1 MRSLFLGG
9 YLVKPIHKIAG
20 QIMGDLEA
28 FHGSKPAIDADNI
41 LIVRGMSRKQFN
53 EELDTVLL
61 NLLKNLGARQIDMF
75 SEEGGNII
83 GIMDERIR
91 ESVNISAETDV
102 TGVYR
107 LKESLEAMNCNV
119 AYTLGLIDN
128 VGTFIVT
135 WKDKSGIGPQFVEVV
150 AANIE

>member
-1 MRSLFLGG
+1 M
-9 YLVKPIHKIAG
+9 KPIHKIAG

-53 EELDTVLL
+53 DELDSVLL
-61 NLLKNLGARQIDMF
+61 NLLKSLDARQIDMF
-75 SEEGGNII
+75 SEEGGNVI

-91 ESVNISAETDV
+91 ESVNISSETDV

-107 LKESLEAMNCNV
+107 LKESLEAMNCDV

-128 VGTFIVT
+128 IGTFIVT

-150 AANIE
+150 VANME

>member
-1 MRSLFLGG
+1 M
-9 YLVKPIHKIAG
+9 KPIHKIAG

-28 FHGSKPAIDADNI
+28 FHGSRPAIDADNI
-41 LIVRGMSRKQFN
+41 LIVRGMSRKRFN
-53 EELDTVLL
+53 EELDAVLS
-61 NLLKNLGARQIDMF
+61 NLLKTLGARQIDMF
-75 SEEGGNII
+75 SEEGGSII

-91 ESVNISAETDV
+91 ESVNIPSETDV

-150 AANIE
+150 VANME

>member
-1 MRSLFLGG
+1 M
-9 YLVKPIHKIAG
+9 KPIHKIAG

-28 FHGSKPAIDADNI
+28 FHGSKPAIDAENI
-41 LIVRGMSRKQFN
+41 LIVRGMSRKRFN

-61 NLLKNLGARQIDMF
+61 NLLKSLGARQIDMF

-91 ESVNISAETDV
+91 EGVNIPSETDIS
-102 TGVYR
+102 GVYM
-107 LKESLEAMNCNV
+107 LKESLEAMNCDV
-119 AYTLGLIDN
+119 AYTLGLIDT

-150 AANIE
+150 VANME